1 MKILISNDDGWTAP
15 GIVAL
20 ADAVQSFADI
30 KVVAPDK
37 NRSAA
42 SSSLTLMQPLRA
54 IQQKDD
60 WYSVDGTPADCV
72 LLAFNGLLDWSPDMV
87 ISGINAGPNLGDD
100 AVYSGTVAA
109 AMEGYFHGIPGFA
122 FSLTDLRG
130 GYEIAAQIAVDII
143 KRSIKSSG
151 ANPADKPGLLNVNM
165 PNVASAKGVKITA
178 TRLGRRGRSIG
189 NFTHKDPRG
198 QKIYW
203 LGAVSDPEDDVDG
216 TDFHAVANNEVS
228 VTPLSYDMTDHD
240 QIATVT
246 KTIAGDAV

>member
-42 SSSLTLMQPLRA
+42 SSSLTLMQPLRVT
-54 IQQKDD
+54 QQKPD

-72 LLAFNGLLDWSPDMV
+72 LLAFNGLLKWSPDIV

-100 AVYSGTVAA
+100 VVYSGTVAA

-122 FSLTDLRG
+122 FSLTDPSD
-130 GYEIAAQIAVDII
+130 GYEVAAQIAADII
-143 KRSIKSSG
+143 QSSV
-151 ANPADKPGLLNVNM
+151 ANAANMAGLVNVNI
-165 PNVASAKGVKITA
+165 PNITSAATAKITA
-178 TRLGRRGRSIG
+178 TRLGRRGRILSD
-189 NFTHKDPRG
+189 FVHKDPRG
-198 QKIYW
+198 ENIYW
-203 LGAVSDPEDDVDG
+203 LGAVGDPKDDVDG
-216 TDFHAVANNEVS
+216 TDFHAIASGEVS
-228 VTPLSYDMTDHD
+228 VTPLSYDMTDHNRIAPLN
-240 QIATVT
+240 QILS
-246 KTIAGDAV
+246 GGAV